1 MTPQEMK
8 GLWDLLAQTWGSK
21 FYEQYG
27 PSPNDAWTMALAS
40 TSRDAAMY
48 ALKRLIEEGSA
59 FAPTLPEFM
68 VHSRKWDRDNCKR
81 ITPDGT
87 VYYGQFPPQ
96 KTIERQLVDPELARK
111 NLAMLREYLRS

>member
-8 GLWDLLAQTWGSK
+8 GLWDLIGQTWGSK

-27 PSPNDAWTMALAS
+27 PSPNDAWTMAMAN

-48 ALKRLIEEGSA
+48 SLKKLIEAGSA

-68 VHSRKWDRDNCKR
+68 VFARKWDRDNAPRYDSRGNAIGGEKVVSLPKPTDPEKAR
-81 ITPDGT
+81 
-87 VYYGQFPPQ
+87 QN
-96 KTIERQLVDPELARK
+96 IERIRQL
-111 NLAMLREYLRS
+111 LRS

>member
-1 MTPQEMK
+1 MK

-27 PSPNDAWTMALAS
+27 TEPNDAWTMTLAN

-48 ALKRLIEEGSA
+48 AMKKLIEGGSA

-68 VHSRKWDRDNCKR
+68 VFSRKWDRDNAPR
-81 ITPDGT
+81 YDARGNIRTGDE
-87 VYYGQFPPQ
+87 PPAL
-96 KTIERQLVDPELARK
+96 IHPADPEKTRQNLARIRA
-111 NLAMLREYLRS
+111 LLDS